1 MLTEAQLADLY
12 TATCNAVT
20 AAHGQGAGDA
30 ERYLARLALLLMRE
44 VGDAGKVQQAITQAA
59 HVSSDR

>member
-20 AAHGQGAGDA
+20 AANDQGVGEA
-30 ERYLARLALLLMRE
+30 ERYLARLALLLMKE
-44 VGDAGKVQQAITQAA
+44 VGDVDRVQQAIVAA
-59 HVSSDR
+59 ATAR

>member
-20 AAHGQGAGDA
+20 AANDQGAGEA
-30 ERYLARLALLLMRE
+30 ERYLARLALLLMKE
-44 VGDAGKVQQAITQAA
+44 VGDADKVLRAIEAA
-59 HVSSDR
+59 AL